1 MSDDEAE
8 IFHGDRPPEP
18 AESTKPSK
26 AKPKANTIIAK
37 ADPAPVTETVEALSP
52 EALAELEADQ
62 SNLDDDAIE
71 TVQAAEL
78 AEPEYHFEIDPE
90 TLWTMPPAM
99 QERMSG
105 LASVAAE
112 TNSRLDE
119 QEKAIA
125 RVNKALKQLG

>member
-1 MSDDEAE
+1 MSDDDAE
-8 IFHGDRPPEP
+8 IFHGDRPSEQG
-18 AESTKPSK
+18 ERVKPSK
-26 AKPKANTIIAK
+26 AKPRANTIIAK
-37 ADPAPVTETVEALSP
+37 ADPAPVKETAEIPSP
-52 EALAELEADQ
+52 EAQAALEADQ
-62 SNLDDDAIE
+62 LELDNSSVD
-71 TVQAAEL
+71 TAEPVEP